1 MGEGSIWAVWRGRI
15 NGIMDKLQQI
25 EMEGFWNGS
34 ERGRYI
40 GPRVRL
46 MDNSIGYY
54 IKNSWRL
61 MGRQAEQEEKHAT
74 LASRRRPDWKQTNF
88 EFTGSAMTTSATKAP
103 WQSWKRRVAR

>member
-1 MGEGSIWAVWRGRI
+1 
-15 NGIMDKLQQI
+15 MDKLQQI

-46 MDNSIGYY
+46 MDNIGYY

-61 MGRQAEQEEKHAT
+61 TGRQAAQAGEAT
-74 LASRRRPDWKQTNF
+74 
-88 EFTGSAMTTSATKAP
+88 
-103 WQSWKRRVAR
+103 